1 MRRIFHIDLDAFFV
15 AVERVLDPSLEGKP
29 VAVGGKPGSRGVV
42 ACASYEARKYGLRA
56 GTPTAKAYRLCPHA
70 IYLEGHFHH
79 YREYSGAFME
89 ILGRYSP
96 FLEPVGIDEAYLE
109 MTGFESLYG
118 PLRDAAVRIKR
129 DVREELGIV
138 ASVGIASCKV
148 AAKVASDHD
157 KPDGLTEVP
166 SGGDAAFLSSLSV
179 GGLPG
184 IGPKTAEVLVR
195 RLGISTVGEL
205 AQVSPMVLRRNF
217 GVWGDS
223 LHLWANGRDAS
234 LVTYVAEP
242 PKSISRETT
251 FPQDVADRRT
261 LLATLRYLAER
272 VGAGLREEGKRTRC
286 VSVKVRYGD
295 FRTVTHQCS
304 VRTPVSHDEAIFET
318 GVSLL
323 LRTLKERPGRVR
335 LIGIGVAD
343 LTEDAPQLG
352 LFDAPVERMERLS
365 CTLDAV
371 RRKHGFTSI
380 QRGRTLS
387 LRDLY
392 PSDERGYVLKT
403 SCLSR

>member
-1 MRRIFHIDLDAFFV
+1 MKRIFHIDLDTFFV
-15 AVERVLDPSLEGKP
+15 AVERVLDPSLVGKP

-42 ACASYEARKYGLRA
+42 ACASYEAREYGLRA
-56 GTPTAKAYRLCPHA
+56 GTPVSRAYRLCPHA

-79 YREYSGAFME
+79 YQKFSEAFMA

-96 FLEPVGIDEAYLE
+96 FLEPPGIDEAYLE

-118 PLRDAAVRIKR
+118 SLRSAAVRIKR
-129 DVREELGIV
+129 DVRKELGIV

-148 AAKVASDHD
+148 AAKVASDYG
-157 KPDGLTEVP
+157 KPDGLVEIP
-166 SGGDAAFLSSLSV
+166 PGGDAAFLAPLPV
-179 GGLPG
+179 RELPG
-184 IGPKTAEVLVR
+184 IGPRTAEVLIQ
-195 RLGISTVGEL
+195 RLGITTVGEL
-205 AQVSPMVLRRNF
+205 AQVNPLVLRRNF
-217 GVWGDS
+217 GVWGDL
-223 LHLWANGRDAS
+223 LHLWANGQDS
-234 LVTYVAEP
+234 SPVTYVAEP

-251 FPQDVADRRT
+251 FPQDMADRRM

-272 VGAGLREEGKRTRC
+272 VGAGLRREGKRARC

-304 VRTPVSHDEAIFET
+304 VKTPVSHDDGIFEV
-318 GVSLL
+318 GVSLF

-335 LIGIGVAD
+335 LIGIGVSE
-343 LTEDAPQLG
+343 LVEDAPQLA
-352 LFDAPVERMERLS
+352 LFDMPMERLERLS
-365 CTLDAV
+365 RTLDTI
-371 RRKHGFTSI
+371 RRKHGFASI

-387 LRDLY
+387 LRSLY